1 MRGGEVNHYLGAS
14 RYMAVGI
21 SYQQMPKLS
30 GITLYKESFNIN
42 MRRDMGIG
50 G

>member
-1 MRGGEVNHYLGAS
+1 MV
-14 RYMAVGI
+14 VGRI
-21 SYQQMPKLS
+21 SYQQMAKLS
-30 GITLYKESFNIN
+30 GITLYRELFNIN